1 MIPMIAASAAANIG
15 GGLLGNMLSAGD
27 KQAQMDQLQQIYA
40 RYANLEVPDT
50 EKMRLALE
58 DYKSAG
64 TLTPTGEN
72 ATQIS
77 GTKDALQDITVDPRL
92 RQAQLGQLQAL
103 SKLGESGLSP
113 VEMAQLGQL
122 NRQTESDAKARTDAM
137 LQQQDARGV
146 GSSEAALMARMQQ
159 GQSAANRQQAA
170 SENLAATAFQNALQ
184 ARASAANLGATMEGT
199 QYAQA
204 KNIADALNSREMY
217 NAQQNASV
225 NQRNIDRFNN
235 AQAANLQ
242 NAQNLSNTNTTSH
255 NQQQQYN
262 KELEQRKFDNTM
274 AKYGA
279 MSGAQ
284 QNVGN
289 AYGNKAAATQQMWNN
304 IGGGMGNAF
313 TAYGMNQAKA
323 APAAPAAAPA
333 ADPSVEKWKSAI
345 NNQGQS

>member
-15 GGLLGNMLSAGD
+15 GGLIGNLLSAGD
-27 KQAQMDQLQQIYA
+27 KQAQTDQLQQIYA

-64 TLTPTGEN
+64 TLTPTTEA

-77 GTKDALQDITVDPRL
+77 GTEDALQDITVDPRL

-103 SKLGESGLSP
+103 SKLGETGLSP
-113 VEMAQLGQL
+113 VELAQLGQL
-122 NRQTESDAKARTDAM
+122 NRQTESDAKARSDAM

-159 GQSAANRQQAA
+159 GQSAANRQQTAA
-170 SENLAATAFQNALQ
+170 ENQAAMAFQNALQ
-184 ARASAANLGATMEGT
+184 ARASAAGLGATMENT

-204 KNIADALNSREMY
+204 KNIADALNNREMF
-217 NAQQNASV
+217 NAQQDASTK
-225 NQRNIDRFNN
+225 QRNVDRFNL
-235 AQAANLQ
+235 AQASNLQ
-242 NAQNLSNTNTTSH
+242 NAQNISNQNVGSH

-262 KELEQRKFDNTM
+262 KELEQRKFDNTLN
-274 AKYGA
+274 KYAG

-289 AYGNKAAATQQMWNN
+289 AYGSKAAATQNMWSN
-304 IGGGMGNAF
+304 IGAGAGNAF

-323 APAAPAAAPA
+323 STPTAGSPDVANGDSTFKKPGGYL
-333 ADPSVEKWKSAI
+333 S
-345 NNQGQS
+345 